1 MTSDLRETDNT
12 TSKYIVSG
20 ADSAGLLFA
29 VSLYPFHHLHQG
41 DILAFGWG
49 GLLNRVEKFPVRAFP
64 VFLVPPFV
72 G

>member
-12 TSKYIVSG
+12 TSKYVVSG

-29 VSLYPFHHLHQG
+29 VSLHPFHHLHQG

-49 GLLNRVEKFPVRAFP
+49 GLLNRV
-64 VFLVPPFV
+64 
-72 G
+72 